1 MRITRSALI
10 ALAVAGL
17 TSSYA
22 AAQTANSTQ
31 NGSGTQIANSTKSAN
46 HYATCSCHFGYGN
59 VCIVVEACD
68 SGGGRCSGSC
78 TPEPNEG
85 LTNR

>member
-1 MRITRSALI
+1 MRIKWSVLI

-22 AAQTANSTQ
+22 AAQTAN
-31 NGSGTQIANSTKSAN
+31 GTQSTNSTKSAY

-59 VCIVVEACD
+59 VCIVTEACD

-78 TPEPNEG
+78 TPESYER